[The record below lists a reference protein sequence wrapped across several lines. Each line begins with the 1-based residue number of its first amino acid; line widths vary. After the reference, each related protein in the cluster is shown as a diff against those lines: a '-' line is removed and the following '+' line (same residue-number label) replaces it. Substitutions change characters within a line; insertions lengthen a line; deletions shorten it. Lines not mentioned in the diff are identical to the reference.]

1 MSPFLVSVRCLIAA
15 RHLPDYRRLM
25 VIPPLHIL
33 CREHAM
39 SFVLSSTPNLAS
51 IQALHILSTW
61 EPIESLTS
69 AGHRLEVQDGG
80 ALIAAA
86 IAHASALKLDVA
98 AEFVH
103 SCSESKDVPEH
114 VAFKAKMV
122 SRVLRS
128 YDMANHSYEVVAH
141 PVCFRVR
148 VSYIHCTTERL
159 READD
164 PLTGTASELGGLD
177 CLVFNRSRLPSWME
191 STCQPPL
198 PLAKFD

>member
-1 MSPFLVSVRCLIAA
+1 MTHLVGPAKFVLPSFEQKYEPWLGIEAPTPMSPFLISVRCLIAA
-15 RHLPDYRRLM
+15 RHLPAHRRLA

-69 AGHRLEVQDGG
+69 AGQRIEAQNGG

-86 IAHASALKLDVA
+86 IAQASVLKLDAA

-103 SCSESKDVPEH
+103 SCSELGDVPED
-114 VAFKAKMV
+114 VRFKARMV
-122 SRVLRS
+122 SRRDDPVKHQTL
-128 YDMANHSYEVVAH
+128 MKTVAR
-141 PVCFRVR
+141 PVCF
-148 VSYIHCTTERL
+148 
-159 READD
+159 
-164 PLTGTASELGGLD
+164 
-177 CLVFNRSRLPSWME
+177 
-191 STCQPPL
+191 
-198 PLAKFD
+198 